1 LLFFAFGFLYPACQ
15 LDFADFSQ
23 REVPFLLT
31 CADHNPTIFLL
42 PDPTSFPEIGASM
55 ESPATYEDVN
65 LVLRLYE
72 LRREDRL
79 RKARAWFAQS
89 FKVRTLDE
97 FNKLC
102 PVGSDENAYFRMV
115 ITYWEMT
122 ASFIT
127 SGVLNQ
133 NLFFQSGR
141 ELLFVWERVRDV
153 LPQVRENFKDPLAY
167 RNLETVAQSFISWMK
182 TQAPDAYTAFSNR
195 VRGVA

>member
-1 LLFFAFGFLYPACQ
+1 
-15 LDFADFSQ
+15 
-23 REVPFLLT
+23 
-31 CADHNPTIFLL
+31 
-42 PDPTSFPEIGASM
+42 M

-115 ITYWEMT
+115 VTYWEMT
-122 ASFIT
+122 SSFIT

-141 ELLFVWERVRDV
+141 ELLFVWERVRDI
-153 LPQVRENFKDPLAY
+153 LPQVRENFKDPQAY
-167 RNLETVAQSFISWMK
+167 RNLETVAQSFIAWMK
-182 TQAPDAYTAFSNR
+182 AQAPESYPAFSNR
-195 VRGVA
+195 VRGAT

>member
-1 LLFFAFGFLYPACQ
+1 
-15 LDFADFSQ
+15 
-23 REVPFLLT
+23 
-31 CADHNPTIFLL
+31 
-42 PDPTSFPEIGASM
+42 M

-79 RKARAWFAQS
+79 RKARAWFSQC
-89 FKVRTLDE
+89 FKVRTLEE

-102 PVGSDENAYFRMV
+102 PPGSDENAYFRMV
-115 ITYWEMT
+115 VTYWDMT

-141 ELLFVWERVRDV
+141 ELLLVWERLRDV
-153 LPQVRENFKDPLAY
+153 LPQLRETNKDPVAY
-167 RNLETVAQSFISWMK
+167 RNLEGVAQSFIAWMK
-182 TQAPDAYTAFSNR
+182 AQSPDSYTAFSNR
-195 VRGVA
+195 IRGTA

>member
-1 LLFFAFGFLYPACQ
+1 
-15 LDFADFSQ
+15 
-23 REVPFLLT
+23 
-31 CADHNPTIFLL
+31 
-42 PDPTSFPEIGASM
+42 M
-55 ESPATYEDVN
+55 ESPATYDDVN

-115 ITYWEMT
+115 VTYWEMT
-122 ASFIT
+122 SSFIT
-127 SGVLNQ
+127 GGVLNQ

-141 ELLFVWERVRDV
+141 ELLFVWERVRDI
-153 LPQVRENFKDPLAY
+153 LPQVRENFKDPQAY
-167 RNLETVAQSFISWMK
+167 RNLETVAQSFIAWMK
-182 TQAPDAYTAFSNR
+182 AQAPESYPAFSNR
-195 VRGVA
+195 VRGAT

>member
-1 LLFFAFGFLYPACQ
+1 
-15 LDFADFSQ
+15 
-23 REVPFLLT
+23 
-31 CADHNPTIFLL
+31 
-42 PDPTSFPEIGASM
+42 M

-115 ITYWEMT
+115 VTYWEMT
-122 ASFIT
+122 SSFIT

-141 ELLFVWERVRDV
+141 ELLFVWERVRDI
-153 LPQVRENFKDPLAY
+153 LSQVRENFKDPLAY
-167 RNLETVAQSFISWMK
+167 RNLETVAQSFIAWMK
-182 TQAPDAYTAFSNR
+182 TQAPESYPAFSNR

>member
-1 LLFFAFGFLYPACQ
+1 
-15 LDFADFSQ
+15 
-23 REVPFLLT
+23 
-31 CADHNPTIFLL
+31 
-42 PDPTSFPEIGASM
+42 M

-79 RKARAWFAQS
+79 RKARAWFGQS

-97 FNKLC
+97 FNQLC

-115 ITYWEMT
+115 VTYWEMT

-141 ELLFVWERVRDV
+141 ELLFVW
-153 LPQVRENFKDPLAY
+153 
-167 RNLETVAQSFISWMK
+167 
-182 TQAPDAYTAFSNR
+182 
-195 VRGVA
+195 

>member
-1 LLFFAFGFLYPACQ
+1 
-15 LDFADFSQ
+15 
-23 REVPFLLT
+23 
-31 CADHNPTIFLL
+31 
-42 PDPTSFPEIGASM
+42 M

-115 ITYWEMT
+115 VTYWEMT
-122 ASFIT
+122 SSFIT

-141 ELLFVWERVRDV
+141 ELLFVWERVRDI
-153 LPQVRENFKDPLAY
+153 LPQVRENFKDPQAY
-167 RNLETVAQSFISWMK
+167 RNLETVAQSFIAWMK
-182 TQAPDAYTAFSNR
+182 AQAPESYPAFSNR
-195 VRGVA
+195 VRGVT

>member
-1 LLFFAFGFLYPACQ
+1 
-15 LDFADFSQ
+15 
-23 REVPFLLT
+23 
-31 CADHNPTIFLL
+31 
-42 PDPTSFPEIGASM
+42 M

-89 FKVRTLDE
+89 FKARTMDE

-115 ITYWEMT
+115 VTYWEMT
-122 ASFIT
+122 SSFIT

-141 ELLFVWERVRDV
+141 ELVFVWERVRDI
-153 LPQVRENFKDPLAY
+153 LPQVRETFKDPLAY
-167 RNLETVAQSFISWMK
+167 RNLETVAQSFIAWIK
-182 TQAPDAYTAFSNR
+182 TQAPESYPAFSNR
-195 VRGVA
+195 VRGTA